1 MSKVETLAGAKELEI
16 LQKQLDQPN
25 MKPNFDQGDN
35 EDNIQ
40 DMIMSN
46 NQISGMFK
54 SQEEQ
59 KQFAEFF
66 KKMQN
71 Q

>member
-25 MKPNFDQGDN
+25 MKPNFDQDDN
-35 EDNIQ
+35 EGDVQ

-46 NQISGMFK
+46 N
-54 SQEEQ
+54 
-59 KQFAEFF
+59 
-66 KKMQN
+66 
-71 Q
+71 